1 MFLEREVPERLA
13 RDVAPVAHLAEADCD
28 SVQVRFVLPVVSVA
42 LTFVYQKLLLLLVAE
57 CGSDP
62 R

>member
-1 MFLEREVPERLA
+1 MPERLA
-13 RDVAPVAHLAEADCD
+13 RDVAPVAHLADCD
-28 SVQVRFVLPVVSVA
+28 SVQVQVVLPVVSVA
-42 LTFVYQKLLLLLVAE
+42 LTFVYQKLLLLVAE